1 MPILEIEIVLQ
12 PGEVLVSDLA
22 QIAADRLGEVFGSPP
37 GNTWVR
43 LRFLPAGQY
52 AENGDAPGVYPVF
65 VTVLKAQLPEPQ
77 ALQQEL
83 SELTRLLAEVFTRP
97 EENVH
102 ILYLPPGAGRVA
114 FGGRLMPSPENPQSH
129 DPDR

>member
-22 QIAADRLGEVFGSPP
+22 QIAADRAAEIFGSPP

-52 AENGDAPGVYPVF
+52 AENGSLLPGGENPAIYPVF

-77 ALQQEL
+77 ALQQ
-83 SELTRLLAEVFTRP
+83 
-97 EENVH
+97 
-102 ILYLPPGAGRVA
+102 
-114 FGGRLMPSPENPQSH
+114 
-129 DPDR
+129 